1 DDDAPVSVSIA
12 PQTPVGGPFRTE
24 VLEGDGSTLTK
35 VPLIISLSQPSGKKV
50 TVTWATSPGTAVEAV
65 YSTDK
70 LMGKAL
76 EDYQAFPDSPT
87 PESDL
92 EVVFAPG
99 ETTKTVYVTI
109 NGDNLVEP
117 DEMFFANILSADNAV
132 IAAHP
137 SSESN
142 HATIVIKNDDTVP
155 NVDPGPW

>member
-1 DDDAPVSVSIA
+1 
-12 PQTPVGGPFRTE
+12 
-24 VLEGDGSTLTK
+24 
-35 VPLIISLSQPSGKKV
+35 
-50 TVTWATSPGTAVEAV
+50 
-65 YSTDK
+65 
-70 LMGKAL
+70 KAL
-76 EDYQAFPDSPT
+76 EDYQAFPDSTT

-142 HATIVIKNDDTVP
+142 HATIVMKKDDRVPTVSP
-155 NVDPGPW
+155 APWAPGLRHTPAGGQDPGPGGVPALITSLPARGGSYGMGVSSAPGGPASAGSDYDAVFRQLVVFGD